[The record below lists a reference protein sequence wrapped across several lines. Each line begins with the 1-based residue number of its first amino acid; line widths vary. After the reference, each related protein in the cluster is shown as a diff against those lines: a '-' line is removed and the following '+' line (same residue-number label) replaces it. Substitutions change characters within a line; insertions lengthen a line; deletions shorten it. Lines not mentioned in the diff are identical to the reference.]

1 MKALGHNVLVLID
14 ETEKEYKLDEKT
26 SLIKAEV
33 FRVQSRYGTVID
45 VGAKVEELK
54 SGDRVYI
61 RAQAIVGS
69 DLIQDG
75 VTYNVIDEAEVLVK
89 L

>member
-1 MKALGHNVLVLID
+1 
-14 ETEKEYKLDEKT
+14 
-26 SLIKAEV
+26 
-33 FRVQSRYGTVID
+33 VID

-61 RAQAIVGS
+61 RAQATVGS

>member
-61 RAQAIVGS
+61 RAQATVGS

-75 VTYNVIDEAEVLVK
+75 VTYNIIDEAEVLVK